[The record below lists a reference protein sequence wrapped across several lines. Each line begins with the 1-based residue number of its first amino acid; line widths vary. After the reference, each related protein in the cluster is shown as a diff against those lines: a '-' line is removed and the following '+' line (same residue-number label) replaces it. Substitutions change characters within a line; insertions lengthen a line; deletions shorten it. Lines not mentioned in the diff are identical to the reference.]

1 MQVNELEKN
10 IQIAKDI
17 DTSNKEPNIEVNVKT
32 IKNNLEN
39 IDIDIKRNS
48 KSLSNKYNSNQNNN
62 NNNKMGM
69 QNINDEPFNYDDEE
83 FYRMN
88 RPRMNTHND
97 EIGKN
102 EKIKKRKH
110 IRKKRRK
117 TTIEQNNERNL
128 CMGCVGCN
136 IF

>member
-62 NNNKMGM
+62 NNNKIGM

-88 RPRMNTHND
+88 RPRIKTHND

-117 TTIEQNNERNL
+117 TTIE
-128 CMGCVGCN
+128 
-136 IF
+136 